1 MRVPLWVAFL
11 VFMAALVLA
20 LLAVQHWPWLIAPL
34 LVLAL
39 VDAIWQAVT
48 RR

>member
-1 MRVPLWVAFL
+1 MRTPLWVAFV
-11 VFMAALVLA
+11 VFLAALALA
-20 LLAVQHWPWLIAPL
+20 LIAVQHWPWLIAPL

-39 VDAIWQAVT
+39 VGAIWQAVT